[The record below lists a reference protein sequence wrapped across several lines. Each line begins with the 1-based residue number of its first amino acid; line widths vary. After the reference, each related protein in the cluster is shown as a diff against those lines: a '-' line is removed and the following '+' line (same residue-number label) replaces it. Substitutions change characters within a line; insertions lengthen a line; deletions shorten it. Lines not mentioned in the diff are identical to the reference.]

1 MSPLRRL
8 AALSALLL
16 AVAFLAPRLAL
27 AHGAAHQESAKP
39 VHADRAFLVP
49 SCPGQ
54 HGDFCTCGD
63 PVACSGSGTI
73 ALAPAPLAVL
83 ALVPAARG
91 EPRRESLAR
100 APPRAFSLHYSRAPP
115 SSPDR

>member
-1 MSPLRRL
+1 MVAMRRY

-16 AVAFLAPRLAL
+16 AIALLAPRLAL
-27 AHGAAHQESAKP
+27 AHGGEHHGSAK
-39 VHADRAFLVP
+39 HADAQRAFLLP

-63 PVACSGSGTI
+63 PVACTGSATI
-73 ALAPAPLAVL
+73 ALAPAPLALL
-83 ALVPAARG
+83 ALVAPARG

-100 APPRAFSLHYSRAPP
+100 GPPAPFSLRFSRAPP
-115 SSPDR
+115 ASS